1 MAGNATSQNRVPVV
15 RTHPA
20 GFRSL
25 FQLRSETG
33 RCQQLVELWRVQA
46 IHRGTFVVAVEKKD
60 VIAEPHLRGK
70 KQTDTLNGFSAVI
83 NGVAE
88 EKVRN
93 IGSASGGSGIGG
105 R

>member
-1 MAGNATSQNRVPVV
+1 MEINATSQNRVPVV

-33 RCQQLVELWRVQA
+33 RYQRLFELWRVQA
-46 IHRGTFVVAVEKKD
+46 IHRGAFVVAGQKKD
-60 VIAEPHLRGK
+60 VIAERHLRGEK
-70 KQTDTLNGFSAVI
+70 PTDTLNGFSAATNV
-83 NGVAE
+83 VAE
-88 EKVRN
+88 EEIRN
-93 IGSASGGSGIGG
+93 IGSTSSGSGIGG